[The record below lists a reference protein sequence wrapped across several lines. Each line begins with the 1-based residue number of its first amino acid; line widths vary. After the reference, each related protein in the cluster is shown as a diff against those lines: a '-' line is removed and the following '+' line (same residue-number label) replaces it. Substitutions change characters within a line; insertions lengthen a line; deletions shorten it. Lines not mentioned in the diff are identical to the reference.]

1 MAFIALANSLTLLK
15 RSSYVWTDRGHVAS
29 EVGMTKST
37 NVQVPRSLEEILR
50 PESCALVV
58 YDMQVGI
65 LSQLPHGPE
74 VLAKILEVL
83 EIARGH
89 SFRIFFMR
97 HMSLP
102 TKLAG
107 VFQLRQAMAWQRV
120 DNPEAVNPWFLRGSP
135 GFELAPE
142 LGLRA
147 DEAIFDKISMSAFE
161 GTPLAMALRD
171 CGLISFMICGIA
183 TEIGIDPTVR
193 HGADLGFIPIVIAD
207 ACGHAH
213 RDAAERSIENMR
225 YMGDAIVTTIRE
237 LRQTLGSMPKD

>member
-1 MAFIALANSLTLLK
+1 M
-15 RSSYVWTDRGHVAS
+15 V
-29 EVGMTKST
+29 KST
-37 NVQVPRSLEEILR
+37 SFQIPRSLKDTAR
-50 PESCALVV
+50 PERCALVV

-65 LSQLPHGPE
+65 LTQLAHGPE
-74 VLAKILEVL
+74 LLKKVLEVL
-83 EIARGH
+83 QIARAH
-89 SFRIFFMR
+89 DFRIFFMR

-120 DNPEAVNPWFLRGSP
+120 DSPEAIDPWFLRGSP

-142 LGLRA
+142 LAIRP

-171 CGLISFMICGIA
+171 CGLMSFMICGIA

-193 HGADLGFIPIVIAD
+193 HGADLGLIPIVIED
-207 ACGHAH
+207 ACGHGHKA
-213 RDAAERSIENMR
+213 AAERSIENIR
-225 YMGDAIVTTIRE
+225 FMGDAFVTNIEE
-237 LRQTLGSMPKD
+237 LRQTLGSLTKD

>member
-1 MAFIALANSLTLLK
+1 LAKVEATQRESK
-15 RSSYVWTDRGHVAS
+15 PMG
-29 EVGMTKST
+29 KST
-37 NVQVPRSLEEILR
+37 SLQIPRSLSAIAR
-50 PESCALVV
+50 PDRCALVI

-65 LSQLPHGPE
+65 LTQLAHGPE
-74 VLAKILEVL
+74 LLKKVLDVL
-83 EIARGH
+83 QIARAH
-89 SFRIFFMR
+89 DFRIFFMR

-120 DNPEAVNPWFLRGSP
+120 DSPEAIDPWFLRGSP

-142 LGLRA
+142 LAIRA

-171 CGLISFMICGIA
+171 CGLMSFMICGIA

-193 HGADLGFIPIVIAD
+193 HGADLGLIPIVIED
-207 ACGHAH
+207 ACGHGHKA
-213 RDAAERSIENMR
+213 AAERSIENIR
-225 YMGDAIVTTIRE
+225 FMGDAFVTNVQE
-237 LRQTLGSMPKD
+237 LRQTVGSLSKD

>member
-1 MAFIALANSLTLLK
+1 M
-15 RSSYVWTDRGHVAS
+15 V
-29 EVGMTKST
+29 KST
-37 NVQVPRSLEEILR
+37 GFQIPRALGDTVR
-50 PESCALVV
+50 PEKCALVV

-65 LSQLPHGPE
+65 LTQLAHGPE
-74 VLAKILEVL
+74 TLKKVLDVL
-83 EIARGH
+83 QIARAND
-89 SFRIFFMR
+89 FRIFFLR

-120 DNPEAVNPWFLRGSP
+120 DSPEAIHPWFLRGSP

-142 LGLRA
+142 LAVRA

-171 CGLISFMICGIA
+171 CGLMSFMICGIA

-193 HGADLGFIPIVIAD
+193 HGADLGLIPIVIED
-207 ACGHAH
+207 ACGHGHKA
-213 RDAAERSIENMR
+213 AAERSIENIR
-225 YMGDAIVTTIRE
+225 FMGDAFVTNVQE
-237 LRQTLGSMPKD
+237 LRQTVGSLSKD

>member
-1 MAFIALANSLTLLK
+1 
-15 RSSYVWTDRGHVAS
+15 V
-29 EVGMTKST
+29 
-37 NVQVPRSLEEILR
+37 
-50 PESCALVV
+50 
-58 YDMQVGI
+58 
-65 LSQLPHGPE
+65 
-74 VLAKILEVL
+74 EVL

-120 DNPEAVNPWFLRGSP
+120 DSPDAVNPWFLRGSS

-142 LGLRA
+142 LGVRA
-147 DEAIFDKISMSAFE
+147 DEAIFDKLSMSAFE

-171 CGLISFMICGIA
+171 CGLLSFMICGIA

-193 HGADLGFIPIVIAD
+193 HGADLGFIPIVIED
-207 ACGHAH
+207 ACGHGH
-213 RDAAERSIENMR
+213 IEAAERSIENIHGRFLRDQHQGIAPGLGM
-225 YMGDAIVTTIRE
+225 DAGRLKEHEGYQPLRSTKKSSMSAALTEDLAVYEANPLATI
-237 LRQTLGSMPKD
+237 PK

>member
-1 MAFIALANSLTLLK
+1 MSSASL
-15 RSSYVWTDRGHVAS
+15 
-29 EVGMTKST
+29 
-37 NVQVPRSLEEILR
+37 QVPKSLEEIAR
-50 PESCALVV
+50 PDRCALVV
-58 YDMQVGI
+58 YDMQAGI
-65 LSQLPHGPE
+65 LSQLPHGPQILGK
-74 VLAKILEVL
+74 VLEVL
-83 EIARGH
+83 EVARGH
-89 SFRIFFMR
+89 DFRIVFLR

-120 DNPEAVNPWFLRGSP
+120 DGPEAVKPWFLRGSA

-142 LGLRA
+142 LGVRA

-161 GTPLAMALRD
+161 GTPLSMALRD
-171 CGLISFMICGIA
+171 CGMISFMICGIA

-193 HGADLGFIPIVIAD
+193 HGADLGFIPIVIED
-207 ACGHAH
+207 ACGHGH

-225 YMGDAIVTTIRE
+225 YMGDAIVTTIPE

>member
-1 MAFIALANSLTLLK
+1 
-15 RSSYVWTDRGHVAS
+15 
-29 EVGMTKST
+29 
-37 NVQVPRSLEEILR
+37 
-50 PESCALVV
+50 
-58 YDMQVGI
+58 MQVGI
-65 LSQLPHGPE
+65 LSQLPHGPD
-74 VLAKILEVL
+74 VLAKVLEVL
-83 EIARGH
+83 EIARRH

-142 LGLRA
+142 VGVRA

-193 HGADLGFIPIVIAD
+193 HGADLGFIPIVIED
-207 ACGHAH
+207 ACGHGH
-213 RDAAERSIENMR
+213 KDAAERSMENIR
-225 YMGDAIVTTIRE
+225 FMGDAFVTSVKE
-237 LRQTLGSMPKD
+237 LRQTLSFPTD

>member
-1 MAFIALANSLTLLK
+1 
-15 RSSYVWTDRGHVAS
+15 
-29 EVGMTKST
+29 MTKST
-37 NVQVPRSLEEILR
+37 NVQVPSSLEEILR

-65 LSQLPHGPE
+65 LSQLPHGPD
-74 VLAKILEVL
+74 VLAKVLEVL

-120 DNPEAVNPWFLRGSP
+120 ETPEAVNPWFLRGSP

-142 LGLRA
+142 RDIKA

-183 TEIGIDPTVR
+183 TEIGTDPTVR
-193 HGADLGFIPIVIAD
+193 HGADLGFIPIVIED
-207 ACGHAH
+207 ACGHGH
-213 RDAAERSIENMR
+213 KSAAERSMENIR
-225 YMGDAIVTTIRE
+225 FMGDAFAIDVKE
-237 LRQTLGSMPKD
+237 LHQTLSSIPTD